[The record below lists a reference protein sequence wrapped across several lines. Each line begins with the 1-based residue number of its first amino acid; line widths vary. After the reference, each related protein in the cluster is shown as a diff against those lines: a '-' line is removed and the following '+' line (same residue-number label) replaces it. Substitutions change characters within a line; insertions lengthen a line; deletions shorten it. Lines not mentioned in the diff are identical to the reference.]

1 MTLIQLTT
9 SSSRKIAARLL
20 RMLLRDWRV
29 VFALTVFVAIGCAAL
44 VSPFIT
50 DTMTATDTGRLL
62 RGPGPGHLLGT
73 DNLGRDIGARLV
85 GGAVVTVQVVAI
97 AVGAALV
104 VGTVLGLLAGYL
116 GGWVDA
122 VVMRTVDGLI
132 AFPLLVLA
140 LTIVAALGP
149 GVNNALIAIAVVI
162 TPQFARLVRGEVLS
176 LRTRDW
182 VAAARIVGVPT
193 PVLLY
198 RHVLPHLA
206 GTLLVFTALQASTA
220 VVAEGALSFLGLGVQ
235 APDPSW
241 GAMVASGTNYLSSN
255 WALSVFPGLALFL
268 TIAAFNLLADALRD
282 VFDTHRTN

>member
-1 MTLIQLTT
+1 MSLVQSTPR
-9 SSSRKIAARLL
+9 SSRMLATRLR

-29 VFALTVFVAIGCAAL
+29 MFALAVFVTIIGAAL
-44 VSPFIT
+44 LSPLFADSMTEPST
-50 DTMTATDTGRLL
+50 DRLL

-73 DNLGRDIGARLV
+73 DHLGRDIGARIV
-85 GGAVVTVQVVAI
+85 GGAVVTIQVVTI
-97 AVGAALV
+97 AVGVALV

-122 VVMRTVDGLI
+122 VVMRTVDGFI

-149 GVNNALIAIAVVI
+149 GVSNALIAIAMVI

-176 LRTRDW
+176 LRTREW

-198 RHVLPHLA
+198 RHVLPHLT
-206 GTLLVFTALQASTA
+206 GTLLVFAALQASTA

-241 GAMVASGTNYLSSN
+241 GAMVASGTNYMSSN
-255 WALSVFPGLALFL
+255 WALSVFPGLALFF

-282 VFDTHRTN
+282 ALDIHKTN